1 MSLGDVL
8 WSLLVIYIMIFYF
21 MALFRIL
28 GDLFRDSETG
38 ALAKTAWIIALL
50 LLPFLSLFAYLL
62 VRGNG
67 MGEREIAQAYA
78 AQSAQ
83 KDYIRRV
90 AGTADDPGAKIAKA
104 QDLLN
109 AGAITQ
115 PEFESLKAKA
125 LA

>member
-21 MALFRIL
+21 MTLFRIL
-28 GDLFRDSETG
+28 GDLFSDSETS

-50 LLPFLSLFAYLL
+50 VLPFLSLFAYLL

-67 MGEREIAQAYA
+67 MGEREIAHAYA

-83 KDYIRRV
+83 KDYIRQV
-90 AGTADDPGAKIAKA
+90 AGTTDDPGAKIAKA

-109 AGAITQ
+109 SGAITQ